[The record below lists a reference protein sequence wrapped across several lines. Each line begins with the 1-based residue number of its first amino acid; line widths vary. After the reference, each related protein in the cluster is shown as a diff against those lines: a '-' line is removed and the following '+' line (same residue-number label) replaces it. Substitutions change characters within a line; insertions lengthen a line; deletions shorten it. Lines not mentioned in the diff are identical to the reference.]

1 MDRASTTMDAG
12 GEIRCKDNFIV
23 QTYESPSPNSL
34 GFSSFLCVLCV
45 KFLTSPPGKS
55 FNTEDTEKRGEMRR
69 ESRAHFCASNPGGHR
84 DFNIENTKFVGT
96 ATIIRKS
103 LLFAGRIGENRFSRM
118 LNECL
123 SFMGELA

>member
-55 FNTEDTEKRGEMRR
+55 FNTEDTEKRGEHEEVRDHLLPEDDLQTAAPIFR
-69 ESRAHFCASNPGGHR
+69 QGYPR
-84 DFNIENTKFVGT
+84 DFDF
-96 ATIIRKS
+96 R
-103 LLFAGRIGENRFSRM
+103 R
-118 LNECL
+118 
-123 SFMGELA
+123 